1 MSFICLVSGSHLSS
15 NPRLVKEADALQ
27 AAGHRVHVV
36 AGRNYPPS
44 DSLDATILGRAT
56 WTSTIVDYHGGPR
69 AKIQRILRQA
79 ARRLA
84 RTSLPWALRY
94 SDRAHHPAARQL
106 AAAAALVPADL
117 FIGHTLVGLT
127 AAAHAA
133 HHQQARLGFDA
144 EDFHSLETEAASND
158 PVESRIIHHLE
169 QSLLPRCHHLTA
181 AAPLMGAAYTKTY
194 GVRQPVTVLNVF
206 PLNEAPASAPPT
218 NTSFTPERPASLY
231 WVSQT
236 IGPGRGIEPLL
247 AILAQM
253 RTPVTLSLRGTISP
267 AYESALQATVTTT
280 SYRGRLELLPS
291 APPAEMARL
300 AATHDLGLAIEPLY
314 PENRHLCLSNKIFT
328 YLLAGLPVAH
338 TPTRAQLE
346 LSRQL
351 GPAAVLVDFDDIAGS
366 AHRLDAYLSNAD
378 LQRTARAEAWR
389 LGQTRYNWDFE
400 QRALLDAVAT
410 ALR

>member
-1 MSFICLVSGSHLSS
+1 MRICLVSGSHLSS

-27 AAGHRVHVV
+27 AAGHQVHVV

-44 DSLDATILGRAT
+44 DPLDATILRRAT

-69 AKIQRILRQA
+69 AKIQRVLRQV

-84 RTSLPWALRY
+84 RTSLPWALRFA
-94 SDRAHHPAARQL
+94 DRAHHPAAGQL
-106 AAAAALVPADL
+106 AAAASRVPADL

-127 AAAHAA
+127 AAARAA
-133 HHQQARLGFDA
+133 QRQQVRLGFDA
-144 EDFHSLETEAASND
+144 EDFHSLETEAASTD
-158 PVESRIIHHLE
+158 PLESRIIRHLE
-169 QSLLPRCHHLTA
+169 QSLLARCQHLTA
-181 AAPLMGAAYTKTY
+181 AAPLMGAAYAKTY

-206 PLNEAPASAPPT
+206 PLNEAPAAAPPVHR
-218 NTSFTPERPASLY
+218 SFTPDHPARLY

-247 AILAQM
+247 AILALM

-267 AYESALQATVTTT
+267 DYASALQAVATAAG
-280 SYRGRLELLPS
+280 YLGRLELLPS

-300 AATHDLGLAIEPLY
+300 AAPHDLGLAIEPLY

-338 TPTRAQLE
+338 TPTRAQLDFA
-346 LSRQL
+346 RQL
-351 GPAAVLVDFDDIAGS
+351 GPAAVLVDFADIPGTAR
-366 AHRLDAYLSNAD
+366 RLDTYFSDAD
-378 LQRTARAEAWR
+378 RQSAARSEAWR
-389 LGQTRYNWDFE
+389 LAQTRYNWDFE
-400 QRALLDAVAT
+400 QRALLDAVNA